1 MAYATLN
8 QRDHAREHLLALP
21 ETAITVYWRG
31 RLDFADANY
40 KSAISHFEKAI
51 KLDANF
57 MRAYDSLGLAHEA
70 ASDPAEAIKY
80 YRLAIERNK
89 ECSPWP
95 THNLGAL
102 LIKLERLDDA
112 DPVLQ
117 SSLSCSPEFAPG
129 LYQLGRLREKQGRSS
144 EAIAA
149 LRTALEKDPQNAGAW
164 FVLARIYRQTGDT
177 AKRREAFKSLA
188 RLHQNSV
195 ATDSSALLKAVQAY
209 QAAVQLDPSDSDA
222 TYQVALLLA
231 IKGDYL
237 ESLKQIGKLKEA
249 QQQRPQAL
257 AVRLACQRA
266 LGQEAAKVTLKTLA
280 EHKNLTERDVLDI
293 LPALVRSKQH
303 DLSIRLL
310 ETVQSR
316 GMAGT
321 GSLEALAE
329 AYEQSGRPA
338 EARRTV
344 EDLVSRSGAS
354 ADLLLQLA
362 RNAYQ
367 QADYMGTL
375 SYLAHA
381 RDLDPTSAAIQFF
394 FGITAIALDLPLE
407 AKRALAEAVQLAPYN
422 PYHHYAYGAVLAQE
436 RDASLSIPYFERYC
450 LLQPHDIRG
459 RFALAVAQFLSG
471 RTEES
476 QASLAELARSS
487 ETSAGAHYF
496 LGRIAKQQNRLG
508 DAEREFETVSRIAPR
523 AARRSL

>member
-1 MAYATLN
+1 MLFSTLALLLALPVSREVKQALQARDYVRAESLLFQDLKKTPDSAPLLATIGGVQFQAGHFQRAVESFEKANRLQTLDNANRFTLAMAYATLN

-40 KSAISHFEKAI
+40 KSAISLFEKAI

-117 SSLSCSPEFAPG
+117 SSLSCSPEFASG
-129 LYQLGRLREKQGRSS
+129 LYQLGQLREKQGRSS

-164 FVLARIYRQTGDT
+164 FVLARIYGQTGDT

-222 TYQVALLLA
+222 TYQW
-231 IKGDYL
+231 
-237 ESLKQIGKLKEA
+237 
-249 QQQRPQAL
+249 
-257 AVRLACQRA
+257 
-266 LGQEAAKVTLKTLA
+266 
-280 EHKNLTERDVLDI
+280 
-293 LPALVRSKQH
+293 
-303 DLSIRLL
+303 
-310 ETVQSR
+310 
-316 GMAGT
+316 
-321 GSLEALAE
+321 
-329 AYEQSGRPA
+329 
-338 EARRTV
+338 
-344 EDLVSRSGAS
+344 
-354 ADLLLQLA
+354 
-362 RNAYQ
+362 
-367 QADYMGTL
+367 
-375 SYLAHA
+375 
-381 RDLDPTSAAIQFF
+381 
-394 FGITAIALDLPLE
+394 
-407 AKRALAEAVQLAPYN
+407 
-422 PYHHYAYGAVLAQE
+422 
-436 RDASLSIPYFERYC
+436 RYC
-450 LLQPHDIRG
+450 LQLRVTIWSH
-459 RFALAVAQFLSG
+459 
-471 RTEES
+471 
-476 QASLAELARSS
+476 
-487 ETSAGAHYF
+487 
-496 LGRIAKQQNRLG
+496 
-508 DAEREFETVSRIAPR
+508 
-523 AARRSL
+523 

>member
-1 MAYATLN
+1 MLFSTLALLLALPVSQEVKQALQARDYVRAESLLLQDLKKTPDSAPLLATIGGVQFQAGHFQRAVESFEKANRLQTLDNANRFTLVMAYATLN

-40 KSAISHFEKAI
+40 KSAISLFEKAI

-80 YRLAIERNK
+80 YRLAIELNK

-144 EAIAA
+144 DAIAA
-149 LRTALEKDPQNAGAW
+149 LRTALEKDPQNADAW
-164 FVLARIYRQTGDT
+164 FVLARIYGQTGDT

-188 RLHQNSV
+188 RLHQNGA

-209 QAAVQLDPSDSDA
+209 QAAVQLDPSDADA
-222 TYQVALLLA
+222 TYQLALLLA

-266 LGQEAAKVTLKTLA
+266 LGQEAANVTLKTLA

-293 LPALVRSKQH
+293 LPALVEKQA
-303 DLSIRLL
+303 
-310 ETVQSR
+310 T
-316 GMAGT
+316 
-321 GSLEALAE
+321 
-329 AYEQSGRPA
+329 
-338 EARRTV
+338 
-344 EDLVSRSGAS
+344 
-354 ADLLLQLA
+354 
-362 RNAYQ
+362 
-367 QADYMGTL
+367 
-375 SYLAHA
+375 
-381 RDLDPTSAAIQFF
+381 
-394 FGITAIALDLPLE
+394 
-407 AKRALAEAVQLAPYN
+407 
-422 PYHHYAYGAVLAQE
+422 
-436 RDASLSIPYFERYC
+436 
-450 LLQPHDIRG
+450 
-459 RFALAVAQFLSG
+459 
-471 RTEES
+471 
-476 QASLAELARSS
+476 
-487 ETSAGAHYF
+487 
-496 LGRIAKQQNRLG
+496 
-508 DAEREFETVSRIAPR
+508 
-523 AARRSL
+523 